1 MNDEYVKITKYHVTM
16 TVEVITEDEEAAAK
30 FMEKQ
35 ITDGLEGV
43 HDIKDLV
50 VHKIKDEA
58 SF

>member
-1 MNDEYVKITKYHVTM
+1 MDDIVKITKYHVTM